1 MRFIVLD
8 AEERPHDQGG
18 QRACLLEP
26 VPLSDDDYLTSY
38 RMWFA
43 DGSGSVE
50 ELGAVKIG
58 YSDLVRDERP
68 LETGVFHQL
77 TGLGQRLYW
86 FSLGQ
91 DATYYENISK
101 LGPTFR
107 VEVLEALCD
116 IAFSTEVAKDSRYW
130 DVTQASLLRSVEPQT
145 VEGQFRR
152 IARGGA
158 RLTAYRFEYV
168 APVDTRAER
177 VEEPWRLGFSV
188 TPHSWPPSNIH
199 VLIGRNGVGKT
210 TLLGSIGQ
218 AVVKAEAESDE
229 AGQILWAEDGTMG
242 SFTNVVAVTFSA
254 FDPAQDSNA
263 EDATHRTGVRDGGRD
278 ALRGWD
284 EDKDV
289 PGDQVPPAE
298 PTEPTVK
305 YTYVGLARVDVH
317 GRPTRERKSYD
328 DLGSEFC
335 KSVEEIHAAGRIGRW
350 IAALDVLSS
359 DPHFYES
366 PVHQFARH
374 LQDSSYSRQDR
385 KFAREIFSQLSS
397 GHAIVLLTI
406 TRLVE
411 TVAEQ
416 SLVLLDEP
424 EAHLHPPLL
433 ASFIRALSNLVTDR
447 NGVALVGTHSPVV
460 LQEVPRSCVWKVS
473 RWDRH
478 APQRPSL
485 ETYGENVGVLTH
497 EVFGLEVR
505 QSGFHAE
512 IAQAVN
518 ELGSY
523 EQVMNRFNGQL
534 GGEAKGLVR
543 ILLAHRDLSG
553 TR

>member
-8 AEERPHDQGG
+8 AEERPWNQNR

-50 ELGAVKIG
+50 ELGAVKVG

-68 LETGVFHQL
+68 LETRVFQQL
-77 TGLGQRLYW
+77 TGLDRRLYW

-91 DATYYENISK
+91 DAAYYENISK
-101 LGPTFR
+101 LGPSLR
-107 VEVLEALCD
+107 VEVLDGLCD
-116 IAFSTEVAKDSRYW
+116 IAFSSEAAEDARYW
-130 DVTQASLLRSVEPQT
+130 DVTQTSLLRSVEPQT

-152 IARGGA
+152 IARGGT
-158 RLTAYRFEYV
+158 RLTAYHFEYV
-168 APVDTRAER
+168 TPLGNSAEK
-177 VEEPWRLGFSV
+177 VGEPWRLAFSV
-188 TPHSWPPSNIH
+188 TPHSRPPSNIH

-218 AVVKAEAESDE
+218 AVVKAQAESDDV
-229 AGQILWAEDGTMG
+229 GQIFWAEDGATG
-242 SFTNVVAVTFSA
+242 SFTNVVTVTFSA
-254 FDPAQDSNA
+254 FDPSQDGVEVEA
-263 EDATHRTGVRDGGRD
+263 DETGTLDDGRD

-284 EDKDV
+284 EEKDV

-298 PTEPTVK
+298 PVDVVK
-305 YTYVGLARVDVH
+305 YTYVGLAKVDVH

-328 DLGSEFC
+328 DLSSEFC
-335 KSVEEIHAAGRIGRW
+335 KSVEEIHAAGRVGRW
-350 IAALDVLSS
+350 IAALDVLGS

-374 LQDSSYSRQDR
+374 LQDSSYSRRDREFAR
-385 KFAREIFSQLSS
+385 KFFSQLSS

-433 ASFIRALSNLVTDR
+433 ASFIRALSNLLTDR
-447 NGVALVGTHSPVV
+447 NGVALIGTHSPVV

-478 APQRPSL
+478 APQRPSI

-512 IAQAVN
+512 IAAAVD

-523 EQVMNRFNGQL
+523 EQIMNRFHGQL

>member
-1 MRFIVLD
+1 MHFIVLD
-8 AEERPHDQGG
+8 SEGRPRSRSRQP
-18 QRACLLEP
+18 ACLLEP

-43 DGSGSVE
+43 DGTGSTE

-77 TGLGQRLYW
+77 TELDRRLYW

-91 DATYYENISK
+91 DAGYYENISR
-101 LGPTFR
+101 LGPSLR
-107 VEVLEALCD
+107 VEVLEGLCD
-116 IAFSTEVAKDSRYW
+116 IAFSSEAAEDARYW

-152 IARGGA
+152 LATGGA
-158 RLTAYRFEYV
+158 RLTAYHFEYV
-168 APVDTRAER
+168 TPVGAEKAR
-177 VEEPWRLGFSV
+177 EPWRLAFSV
-188 TPHSWPPSNIH
+188 TPHSRPPSNIH

-218 AVVKAEAESDE
+218 AVVNIQTEPDDV
-229 AGQILWAEDGTMG
+229 GQIFWAEDGAAG
-242 SFTNVVAVTFSA
+242 AFTNVVAVTFSA
-254 FDPAQDSNA
+254 FDPAQDGGEGEA
-263 EDATHRTGVRDGGRD
+263 DETGVRDGGRD

-298 PTEPTVK
+298 PVDPVVK
-305 YTYVGLARVDVH
+305 YTYVGLAKVNVH
-317 GRPTRERKSYD
+317 GRPTRDRKSYD
-328 DLGSEFC
+328 DLSSEFC
-335 KSVEEIHAAGRIGRW
+335 KSVEEIHAAGRVGRW

-385 KFAREIFSQLSS
+385 ELARQVFSQLSS

-433 ASFIRALSNLVTDR
+433 ASFVRALSNLLTDR
-447 NGVALVGTHSPVV
+447 NGVALIGTHSPVV

-512 IAQAVN
+512 VARAVD
-518 ELGSY
+518 EMGSY
-523 EQVMNRFNGQL
+523 EQVLNRFHGQL

-543 ILLAHRDLSG
+543 ILLAHRNLSG